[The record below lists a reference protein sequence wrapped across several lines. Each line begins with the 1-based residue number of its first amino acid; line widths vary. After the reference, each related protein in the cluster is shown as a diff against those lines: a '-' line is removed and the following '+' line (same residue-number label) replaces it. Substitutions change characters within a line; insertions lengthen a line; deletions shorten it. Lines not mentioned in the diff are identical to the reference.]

1 MEFIFPQ
8 KGVESIGSISKPNG
22 YALEFDSIDHAVLFK
37 QKFNNNPVMAY
48 IEKIEQDKNFVNIYT
63 TLRMDVDFNQQT
75 VKIHT
80 K

>member
-8 KGVESIGSISKPNG
+8 KGVESISKPNG
-22 YALEFDSIDHAVLFK
+22 YVLEFDSIDHAVLFK
-37 QKFNNNPVMAY
+37 QKFNNNPIMAY

-63 TLRMDVDFNQQT
+63 TLRMDVDFVKQT